1 MSGTLDSGKISST
14 FLRGAS
20 GPATDRTGPALQGYL
35 ARSACSV
42 NHAVV
47 MNTAQPQAT
56 TCDHACG
63 ERPVA
68 EERRLRDVLD
78 TMLVLA
84 CGTFFLFLA
93 VAGSLWIL
101 ADLSATLLP
110 VHHGY

>member
-1 MSGTLDSGKISST
+1 
-14 FLRGAS
+14 
-20 GPATDRTGPALQGYL
+20 
-35 ARSACSV
+35 
-42 NHAVV
+42 

-56 TCDHACG
+56 TRDFAFG

-68 EERRLRDVLD
+68 QEGRSRGVLD
-78 TMLVLA
+78 TVLVLA
-84 CGTFFLFLA
+84 GGIFFLFLA